1 MGRGAELANRLRR
14 RGAQAWDQLTV
25 RLAPR
30 AHAPGTPP
38 PWDGEPRFA
47 LLCVNYHTTRYLKL
61 LLLTL
66 AEQRE
71 RTRLLRDIVIV
82 DQASRDGG
90 APFLRRLAAAVD
102 RVALVERRHR
112 LHHAVG
118 MRAGLLALDHR
129 DQGHD
134 RSEAGAPANVLLFCD
149 PDVLFLRDDV
159 LVRLAE
165 VFQGDPAISHAGELR
180 THLRPLPEAQASFLA
195 VRRDWAARPGI
206 SPWVNHGSPAWWLQ
220 RDLLRAGGQ
229 AADFRGNEE
238 GRILHRGRSA
248 VQAARRYAPESA
260 YATARQAESHF
271 MGIEDGAARWAAEEA
286 RWADWLAPS
295 AEARLIE
302 RLVEGL
308 AGRQVGGVAEGP
320 IERPVEG
327 PVEGQIS
334 GRDQDG

>member
-1 MGRGAELANRLRR
+1 MGRGAELLNRLRR

-25 RLAPR
+25 RAAPR
-30 AHAPGTPP
+30 AHAPGPAA
-38 PWDGEPRFA
+38 PWDGEPRFG
-47 LLCVNYHTTRYLKL
+47 LLSVNYHTTRYLKL
-61 LLLTL
+61 MLLTL
-66 AEQRE
+66 AGQRGVE
-71 RTRLLRDIVIV
+71 RLLRDVVIV

-90 APFLRRLAAAVD
+90 GPFLRRLAATTD
-102 RVALVERRHR
+102 RVTLVPRRRR
-112 LHHAVG
+112 LHHAIG
-118 MRAGLLALDHR
+118 MRAGLQALDER
-129 DQGHD
+129 DAT
-134 RSEAGAPANVLLFCD
+134 RAPGTRPNLLLFCD

-159 LVRLAE
+159 LLRLAE
-165 VFQGDPAISHAGELR
+165 VFRNDPAISHAGELR

-238 GRILHRGRSA
+238 GLILHRGRSA

-260 YATARQAESHF
+260 YATARQADSHF
-271 MGIEDGAARWAAEEA
+271 MGVEDGAACWAAEEA
-286 RWADWLAPS
+286 RWAEWLAPS

-308 AGRQVGGVAEGP
+308 AGRQVGRASALASPGGT
-320 IERPVEG
+320 
-327 PVEGQIS
+327 
-334 GRDQDG
+334 